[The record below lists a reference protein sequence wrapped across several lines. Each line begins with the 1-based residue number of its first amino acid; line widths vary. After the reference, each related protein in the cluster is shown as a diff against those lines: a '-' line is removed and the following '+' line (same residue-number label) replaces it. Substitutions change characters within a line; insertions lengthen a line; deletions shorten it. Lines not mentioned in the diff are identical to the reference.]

1 MKFAIFNK
9 KPLFT
14 CKIKYKSKIQNFLNI
29 KDKYLFTNKSKTIK
43 IIVKF
48 PYLYIFLLKFLP
60 SNKYYFIQTFI

>member
-1 MKFAIFNK
+1 MKFAIFNRK
-9 KPLFT
+9 TLFT

-29 KDKYLFTNKSKTIK
+29 KDKYLFTNKLKTIK

-60 SNKYYFIQTFI
+60 CNKYYFIQTFI